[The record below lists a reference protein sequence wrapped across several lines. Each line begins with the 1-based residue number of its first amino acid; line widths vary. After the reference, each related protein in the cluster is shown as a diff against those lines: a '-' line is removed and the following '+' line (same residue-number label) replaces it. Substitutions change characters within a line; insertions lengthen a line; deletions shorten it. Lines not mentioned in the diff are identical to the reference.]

1 MKTSFGAFCAAI
13 AALAAVTLLP
23 GAANAGIISI
33 NDKAGFLAT
42 TGATSATG
50 AIPITGGSLASLTV
64 GSVTFSQ
71 VAANSLNF
79 TIDWTT
85 RIAGNQFAINGL
97 EDLDVDF
104 GGDVFSFGFDFV
116 EPENDPFVNA
126 PFVDSTFEISLC
138 DDGLCFETLQF
149 SVANDIAAFVGVIS
163 ALAFDQ
169 VLIREIIGGVE
180 NEFFGEFYT
189 SNTPVSEIPLPL
201 AAPLFLMGLA
211 GLSSVARR
219 RKRAKI
225 TD

>member
-1 MKTSFGAFCAAI
+1 MKTSFGALCTAI
-13 AALAAVTLLP
+13 AALTTVTLLP
-23 GAANAGIISI
+23 ATANAAIISV

-42 TGATSATG
+42 SGATSATG
-50 AIPITGGSLASLTV
+50 AIPIAGASLASLTA

-79 TIDWTT
+79 SLDWTT

-104 GGDVFSFGFDFV
+104 GGNIFSFGFDFV
-116 EPENDPFVNA
+116 EPENDPSVNA
-126 PFVDSTFEISLC
+126 PFVDSTFAISLC
-138 DDGLCFETLQF
+138 DDGVCFETLQF

-163 ALAFDQ
+163 TSPFDK
-169 VLIREIIGGVE
+169 VFIREIIGGIE

-189 SNTPVSEIPLPL
+189 STAPPPEIPLPL
-201 AAPLFLMGLA
+201 AAPLFLVGLA

-219 RKRAKI
+219 RKRATI
-225 TD
+225 RD

>member
-1 MKTSFGAFCAAI
+1 MKISFGAFCAAT

-33 NDKAGFLAT
+33 NDKAGFLAAS
-42 TGATSATG
+42 GATSATG
-50 AIPITGGSLASLTV
+50 AIPIAGASLASLTV

-79 TIDWTT
+79 SIDWTS

-116 EPENDPFVNA
+116 EPENDPNVNA

-149 SVANDIAAFVGVIS
+149 SVANDIAAFIGVIS

-169 VLIREIIGGVE
+169 VLIREIIGDIE

-189 SNTPVSEIPLPL
+189 STTPVSEIPLPL
-201 AAPLFLMGLA
+201 AAPLFLVGLA